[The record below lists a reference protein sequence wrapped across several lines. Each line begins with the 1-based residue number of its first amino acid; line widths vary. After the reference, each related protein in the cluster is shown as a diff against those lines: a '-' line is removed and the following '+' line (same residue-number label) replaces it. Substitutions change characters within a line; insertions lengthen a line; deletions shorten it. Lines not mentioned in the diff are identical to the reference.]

1 MLGNAMPHY
10 AKAAKINNK
19 KKSLRSHCKRIL
31 IVITFTLRLNFK
43 VLIYLV
49 AIDKIC
55 HKGATLK
62 KKFWRKLV

>member
-1 MLGNAMPHY
+1 MLGNVMPHY
-10 AKAAKINNK
+10 SK
-19 KKSLRSHCKRIL
+19 LQRL
-31 IVITFTLRLNFK
+31 ITKK

-62 KKFWRKLV
+62 KVLGKVSVRA

>member
-1 MLGNAMPHY
+1 MLGNVMPHY
-10 AKAAKINNK
+10 SKLQRLITK
-19 KKSLRSHCKRIL
+19 K
-31 IVITFTLRLNFK
+31 VFK

-62 KKFWRKLV
+62 KVLGKVSVRE